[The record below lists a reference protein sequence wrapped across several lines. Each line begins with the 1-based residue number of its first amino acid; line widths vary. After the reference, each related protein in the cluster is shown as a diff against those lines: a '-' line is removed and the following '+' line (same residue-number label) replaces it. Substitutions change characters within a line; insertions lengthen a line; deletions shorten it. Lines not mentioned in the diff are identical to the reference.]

1 MRPRLIH
8 NLVTIEGGEK
18 ERTDEERRAD
28 EVKKV
33 VLLMHRQTVPRS
45 ATWVAGELGID
56 VERVAEILET
66 MEGEGDVKS
75 RAYGE
80 RFAVVGEGPEGKED
94 DHGTE

>member
-1 MRPRLIH
+1 MRPRLTR
-8 NLVTIEGGEK
+8 NLVAIEGGAT

-28 EVKKV
+28 EVKRV

-45 ATWVAGELGID
+45 ATWVAGELELD
-56 VERVAEILET
+56 VDRVAEILET
-66 MEGEGDVKS
+66 MESEGDVKS

-94 DHGTE
+94 DHGAE